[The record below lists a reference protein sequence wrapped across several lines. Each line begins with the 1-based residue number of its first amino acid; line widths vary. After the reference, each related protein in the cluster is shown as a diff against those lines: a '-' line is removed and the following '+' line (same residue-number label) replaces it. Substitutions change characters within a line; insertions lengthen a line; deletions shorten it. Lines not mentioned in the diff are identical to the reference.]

1 MKYHIRLIF
10 TLEEL
15 IFVVDI
21 LCLRSRGWPPVHS
34 VAKDGLKL
42 PLFLP
47 LPPESRD
54 YGAVSPWWDITSP
67 SPVVLS
73 LITDVR

>member
-21 LCLRSRGWPPVHS
+21 LCLRSLGWPPVHAA
-34 VAKDGLKL
+34 AKDGLK
-42 PLFLP
+42 LP

-54 YGAVSPWWDITSP
+54 YRAVSPWWDTTSP
-67 SPVVLS
+67 SPIVLP